1 MANGLLVDQPLG
13 ELLAAFASR
22 NPTPGGGSASALAA
36 SLGAALLLMVGAM
49 PKTRL
54 GTEEDRVALDTAVA
68 ALIPIQHRL
77 TAAVDADAAAYAQ
90 VVAAYKQPKTTQPER
105 EARLAS
111 VQRALRAATDVPL
124 DVMRLSVAALEQAG
138 AIAEHGH
145 RAAASDVGVAVALL
159 HAGLRGANLNVET
172 NLTSV
177 TDTAYFDAVR
187 AEIER
192 LAGKAAVLARQAEEA
207 LR

>member
-124 DVMRLSVAALEQAG
+124 DVMRLSVVALEHAG

-145 RAAASDVGVAVALL
+145 RAAASDVGVAARINRRNEATEVERRRQPIFNHLVDSL
-159 HAGLRGANLNVET
+159 SSSFVLRF
-172 NLTSV
+172 SV
-177 TDTAYFDAVR
+177 PPVHPFSP
-187 AEIER
+187 
-192 LAGKAAVLARQAEEA
+192 
-207 LR
+207 